1 MHYMRASGLYAFPFK
16 SNKFVQGWQV
26 SGILAAVSGPPFTVF
41 DGFNDAGEQGWTG
54 ALNGERPNLVPGCSA
69 NPILG
74 QVSNSVGFV
83 GRWYNPSCFVP
94 QAVGTLGNLGRDTLV
109 GPGFTNLDFALMKTT
124 PVPKFSEQFAVQFR
138 AEFFDILNHRNFN
151 LPNQNV
157 FSQTSTAAT
166 TAANFLT
173 QSVSTSAL
181 AGQIT
186 STAGNEVIGARN
198 E

>member
-1 MHYMRASGLYAFPFK
+1 
-16 SNKFVQGWQV
+16 
-26 SGILAAVSGPPFTVF
+26 
-41 DGFNDAGEQGWTG
+41 
-54 ALNGERPNLVPGCSA
+54 
-69 NPILG
+69 
-74 QVSNSVGFV
+74 VGFV
-83 GRWYNPSCFVP
+83 GRWYNPSCFAP

-124 PVPKFSEQFAVQFR
+124 PVPKISEQFAVQFR
-138 AEFFDILNHRNFN
+138 AEFFDILNHPNFN

-186 STAGNEVIGARN
+186 STAGNEVIGGAQRVIQFGVKLIF
-198 E
+198 